1 MAWAIDGVQRISP
14 LRHADDI
21 TYSCSKQPTD
31 HEETEHKKKGTPEAP
46 RSDWTSLTILM
57 RWHRRLQV
65 LESANKPLRDIINSK
80 STALMLRLNASQHF
94 DMLLSSSTGCNT
106 GQSITERDKMEK
118 EVELQVLRP
127 GWTISLLLSVDII
140 SYRFKDERAD
150 H

>member
-1 MAWAIDGVQRISP
+1 
-14 LRHADDI
+14 
-21 TYSCSKQPTD
+21 
-31 HEETEHKKKGTPEAP
+31 
-46 RSDWTSLTILM
+46 M

-94 DMLLSSSTGCNT
+94 DMLLSSSMGCNT
-106 GQSITERDKMEK
+106 GQSITEGDKMEK